1 MRVISI
7 SLFRFNELDDKHRS
21 RARRAILDD
30 RDFVINTNSFVDVR
44 VESHLRMV
52 VPTEI
57 VEAMT
62 VQSLYYGGD
71 CVSVDLRAHI
81 GTKPLLQRF
90 AEVSGWGKNVEFF
103 GDIDIRVATD
113 SMLPHLF
120 PDDECS
126 TQIAR
131 YLDNVAWSVKDRV
144 VEDLERYLSDDGVA
158 DYCLTHDIEF
168 ETDGMMRKNL

>member
-1 MRVISI
+1 MRTISI
-7 SLFRFNELDDKHRS
+7 NLFRFNELDAKPRS
-21 RARRAILDD
+21 WARRAILDD

-44 VESHLRMV
+44 VESHLRSV

-81 GTKPLLQRF
+81 DSKSMLQRF
-90 AEVSGWGKNVEFF
+90 AKVAEWKKKVEFW
-103 GDIDIRVATD
+103 GDIDIKIATD
-113 SMLPHLF
+113 SMIPYLF

-131 YLDNVAWSVKDRV
+131 YLDKVAWEIKDLVVKD
-144 VEDLERYLSDDGVA
+144 LEQYLSDDGLA
-158 DYCLTHDIEF
+158 DYCVVHNLEF
-168 ETDGMMRKNL
+168 EVDGRMRKEM

>member
-21 RARRAILDD
+21 WARRAILDD
-30 RDFVINTNSFVDVR
+30 RDFVINANSFVDVK
-44 VESHLRMV
+44 VESHLRRV
-52 VPTEI
+52 VPAEI

-62 VQSLYYGGD
+62 VQSLYYGGG

-81 GTKPLLQRF
+81 DTKPLLQRF
-90 AEVSGWGKNVEFF
+90 SEVSGWDKNVEFL

-131 YLDNVAWSVKDRV
+131 YLDKVAWSVKDAV
-144 VEDLERYLSDDGVA
+144 VEDLEHYLSDDGLA
-158 DYCLTHDIEF
+158 DYCVVHDIEF
-168 ETDGMMRKNL
+168 EADGRMRKNL